1 MKSKKHHA
9 DLRSDLHFTTPASL
23 ENCTKRLGWISHP
36 DVIIQMEEI
45 NSDLIIFVMEWR
57 RDGVPNSRVQGR
69 LRRWQGT
76 DTRLDADSD
85 MQTPGFM
92 KELSQQ
98 IIVQIGV
105 VGIILSLCGF
115 WAMGVSYPGDFR
127 NVLAW
132 IDWFWWWYAI
142 PILVV
147 SFFAARWYIY
157 RGVRQRELQAQIDID
172 RMLQMIVEVFAGV
185 EIKQVE
191 TPTAYEQ
198 SQSNQRGRTQVPLSN
213 ATRIQDADSVS
224 LHGSRP
230 HTGKSGTSAGD
241 D

>member
-1 MKSKKHHA
+1 MKSKKRHT
-9 DLRSDLHFTTPASL
+9 DLRFDLHFITPASL
-23 ENCTKRLGWISHP
+23 ENCAKRLGWIAHP
-36 DVIIQMEEI
+36 DVRLQMEEI
-45 NSDLIIFVMEWR
+45 NSDLIVFSMEWQR
-57 RDGVPNSRVQGR
+57 KGVPNSRLQGR

-76 DTRLDADSD
+76 DTRLDATSD

-115 WAMGVSYPGDFR
+115 WAMGISYPGDFR

-132 IDWFWWWYAI
+132 IDWFWWSAAI
-142 PILVV
+142 PILLV
-147 SFFAARWYIY
+147 SFFVAGWYI
-157 RGVRQRELQAQIDID
+157 RRVVRQRELQAQIDID
-172 RMLQMIVEVFAGV
+172 RMLQMIVEVFAST

-198 SQSNQRGRTQVPLSN
+198 TPTLQPNQR
-213 ATRIQDADSVS
+213 
-224 LHGSRP
+224 
-230 HTGKSGTSAGD
+230 
-241 D
+241 